1 MSKRKQ
7 GLCMLLF
14 VVLLI
19 LAAAAPILLM
29 TYENSRMM
37 NQVTVKTLSSEETE
51 GPNTSQVY
59 NTRERLEIIRLASG
73 VMEQQT
79 ELLSEEQQGDIV
91 RAMKEQF
98 EILADAEV
106 LPRLVFSDAY
116 STTVH
121 KKTYII
127 SQNPNDSVSIW
138 TIFVQYLEFQIVAY
152 MDMNTSLLYGFN
164 IISYND
170 NLSYVSSAQ
179 PEEGFLT
186 YLQLEGK
193 SPGGEGQSFCADT
206 YYGENIISV
215 FVAIYDEKT
224 QQVSSYNLGDY
235 GISGKKVLKEYTTIE
250 HEEPETEVAPAQ

>member
-7 GLCMLLF
+7 SFCILLF

-19 LAAAAPILLM
+19 VAAAAPILLM
-29 TYENSRMM
+29 TYENSRML
-37 NQVTVKTLSSEETE
+37 NRVTVSTLSSEETE
-51 GPNTSQVY
+51 EKNTTRVY
-59 NTRERLEIIRLASG
+59 DTRKRLEIIRLASG
-73 VMEQQT
+73 VIEQQT

-91 RAMKEQF
+91 REMKEQL
-98 EILADAEV
+98 ESLADAEV
-106 LPRLVFSDAY
+106 LPRLGFSDEY
-116 STTVH
+116 SATVH

-138 TIFVQYLEFQIVAY
+138 TIFVQYLEFQVVAY
-152 MDMNTSLLYGFN
+152 MDINTSLLYGFN
-164 IISYND
+164 IISYNN
-170 NLSYVSSAQ
+170 NLSYVPSAQ

-186 YLQLEGK
+186 YLLLEGK

-215 FVAIYDEKT
+215 FVAIYDEKI

-250 HEEPETEVAPAQ
+250 HEEPETEVVPAQ